1 MNSSTVSKDTLPVGW
16 LLGRAHVGS
25 IRNWGGD
32 ESVGKKHAGGESTI
46 HSLPGPGQR
55 RYHALGFWKFS
66 FNED

>member
-16 LLGRAHVGS
+16 LL
-25 IRNWGGD
+25 GGD